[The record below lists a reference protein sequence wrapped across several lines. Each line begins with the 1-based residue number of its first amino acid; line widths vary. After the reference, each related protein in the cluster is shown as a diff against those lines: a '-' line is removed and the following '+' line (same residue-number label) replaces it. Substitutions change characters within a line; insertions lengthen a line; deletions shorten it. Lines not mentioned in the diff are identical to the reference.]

1 MGFRVISKE
10 ALGRMVRSLQQQ
22 YRVVAPRPVAG
33 EYIFAELE
41 SPDDGAL
48 ALHLDYTQTVVP
60 PKKYLLPQREE
71 VARFNLDGSVIA
83 PVLDAPP
90 TVILG
95 IHTCDLHAMQLLDKV
110 FETGYGDQHYR
121 KRRENVWLI
130 GIECL
135 RPCTQHSFCKSMGTL
150 KPGGGYDIFLTE
162 LGKVYIAET
171 ATAAGSWCT

>member
-22 YRVVAPRPVAG
+22 QYRVVGPKPVAG
-33 EYIFAELE
+33 EYIFAEIE

-60 PKKYLLPQREE
+60 PKKYLLPQHEE

-95 IHTCDLHAMQLLDKV
+95 IHTCDLHALQLLDKV
-110 FETGYGDQHYR
+110 FEHR
-121 KRRENVWLI
+121 LRRSALS
-130 GIECL
+130 
-135 RPCTQHSFCKSMGTL
+135 Q
-150 KPGGGYDIFLTE
+150 
-162 LGKVYIAET
+162 
-171 ATAAGSWCT
+171 AARERVADRHRVPAALHAAFVLQEHGHAHRTR